1 MNTLR
6 LKIFHRDASDWRF
19 QIADGRGDVLSERRL
34 LPDRVSAERIG
45 QHEQRRLAASLARSA
60 AAARR
65 LGAVSYLS
73 GARRAG

>member
-6 LKIFHRDASDWRF
+6 LKIFHRDVSDWRF
-19 QIADGRGDVLSERRL
+19 QVTDGRGDVFSERRF
-34 LPDRVSAERIG
+34 LPDRASAERIG
-45 QHEQRRLAASLARSA
+45 ERERRRIAASLARSA

-73 GARRAG
+73 GTRLAG

>member
-19 QIADGRGDVLSERRL
+19 QIADGSGDVLSERRF
-34 LPDRVSAERIG
+34 LPDRGSAERLG
-45 QHEQRRLAASLARSA
+45 ENERRRIATALARSS

-73 GARRAG
+73 GTRLVG